1 MQGHEVDV
9 GEVVELPQVVPGE
22 AKLILANEHDL
33 GDVSL
38 VPHVAQG
45 LVDPVAGTA
54 ARLAGAHAG
63 QPGPLGPLTVHPQL
77 RKVPAAGADLRQL
90 SHPGLAACHLSLC
103 PAGDP
108 AAAADHR
115 PRAGGGRVD
124 HRPLRAEDLVP
135 VARFGG

>member
-1 MQGHEVDV
+1 MQGHELDV
-9 GEVVELPQVVPGE
+9 GEVVELPKVVPGE
-22 AKLILANEHDL
+22 PKLILADEHDL
-33 GDVSL
+33 GDVTL
-38 VPHVAQG
+38 VLHVAKG
-45 LVDPVAGTA
+45 LDDLVTGAA

-63 QPGPLGPLTVHPQL
+63 QPGPLSPPPVRPQL
-77 RKVPAAGADLRQL
+77 REVPAAGADLRQL
-90 SHPGLAACHLSLC
+90 GHPGLAACHLSLR